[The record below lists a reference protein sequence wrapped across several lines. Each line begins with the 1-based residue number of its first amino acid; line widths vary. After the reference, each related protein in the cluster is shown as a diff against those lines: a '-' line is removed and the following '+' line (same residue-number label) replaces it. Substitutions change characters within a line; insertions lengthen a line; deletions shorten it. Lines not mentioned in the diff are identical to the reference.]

1 MIISDLFRNKG
12 ISNGN
17 LQNIWIVANEN
28 QPIVVE
34 DVSVECVGSLRPI
47 S

>member
-1 MIISDLFRNKG
+1 MTIYKTFGLFQMGTK
-12 ISNGN
+12 SF
-17 LQNIWIVANEN
+17 
-28 QPIVVE
+28 VVE